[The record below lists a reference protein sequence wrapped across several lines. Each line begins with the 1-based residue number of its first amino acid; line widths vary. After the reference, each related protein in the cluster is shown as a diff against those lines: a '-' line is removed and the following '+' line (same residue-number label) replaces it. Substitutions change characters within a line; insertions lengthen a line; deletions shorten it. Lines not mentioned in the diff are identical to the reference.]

1 MIRIFLVDDQ
11 RLVCETLKTHLEVD
25 KDFQVVGTANN
36 GEKAIE
42 QIAILKPD
50 IVLIDIEM
58 PGMDGLTATKII
70 CERHPEVKVVVLS
83 AYDDDNYLLKALRA
97 GAKGYLLKNI
107 TSQELVNTIRSVHL
121 GQRNIA
127 PSSSNIPNLAAMQI
141 QIEEMVEKYKKQLE
155 ETLEEVQAKSLVSN
169 NFQEQFDKRC
179 GELELLNESSFKQF
193 RGEIMRLENDFSAAN
208 RNLSSQ
214 LNQQVDNL
222 KTHLESQF
230 TAALQEWS
238 SERVALQD
246 WVAKREQIKPD
257 LDEFDLKYKG
267 DLMNVVNPIR
277 ATVRDV
283 DKQMRSIQSR
293 SLISFIVGGL
303 ACSFSLWGFVANSGY
318 FPKDKTIEQSA
329 QNTQDGFL
337 K

>member
-42 QIAILKPD
+42 QIATLKPD

-107 TSQELVNTIRSVHL
+107 TSQELVNTIRSVYL

-127 PSSSNIPNLAAMQI
+127 PANNHIPNLAAIQS
-141 QIEEMVEKYKKQLE
+141 QIEEMIEKYRKQLQ
-155 ETLEEVQAKSLVSN
+155 ETLEEVQSKAVVPNDL
-169 NFQEQFDKRC
+169 QEQFNKRC
-179 GELELLNESSFKQF
+179 SELELLNESSLKQF
-193 RGEIMRLENDFSAAN
+193 RGELMRLETDLSAAN

-214 LNQQVDNL
+214 LNQQVDTL
-222 KTHLESQF
+222 RVHLESQF
-230 TAALQEWS
+230 AAALQEWS
-238 SERVALQD
+238 SERVSLQD
-246 WVAKREQIKPD
+246 WVAKREEVKPD
-257 LDEFDLKYKG
+257 LDEFEMKYKG
-267 DLMNVVNPIR
+267 DLMNAVNPIR

-283 DKQMRSIQSR
+283 DKQMRSVQGGSIA
-293 SLISFIVGGL
+293 SFLAACL
-303 ACSFSLWGFVANSGY
+303 ACSLSIWGFVANSGY
-318 FPKDKTIEQSA
+318 FTMEAPPEKSA
-329 QNTQDGFL
+329 QNPQNGFL
-337 K
+337 R